1 MKLEEVRGIRH
12 VLLFLNCPAHTVSMR
27 NRVRDGMKI
36 GTHFVQFHE
45 PLSQPV
51 HFISIDYCE
60 VISSLGSTHDLRHQ
74 ISVSQF
80 EPCMMLSSI

>member
-1 MKLEEVRGIRH
+1 MKLEAVRGTRH
-12 VLLFLNCPAHTVSMR
+12 ALLFLNCPAHTVSMR
-27 NRVRDGMKI
+27 NSVWDGTEI

-45 PLSQPV
+45 PLSQSV
-51 HFISIDYCE
+51 HFISIDCCE
-60 VISSLGSTHDLRHQ
+60 VISSLGSKQEHCHQ

>member
-1 MKLEEVRGIRH
+1 MKPEAVRGTRH

-27 NRVRDGMKI
+27 NRVWDGM
-36 GTHFVQFHE
+36 GMSTHFVQFHE
-45 PLSQPV
+45 PLSQSV

-60 VISSLGSTHDLRHQ
+60 VISSLGSKQDLCHQ
-74 ISVSQF
+74 ILVSQF